1 MSSKIFKSPLP
12 ILALL
17 LAHLIW
23 GANFVVAKITLQEF
37 PSMSL
42 ILLRFAFAFLFLA
55 PFFISSKK
63 QIKIDKKDLPKLIA
77 VGVFAITLNISLF
90 FEGLKRTTAI
100 DASILTLTI
109 PMFSVLLSWWFL
121 KEKVYFVNLIGIF
134 LGFLGCLVIIGIPQ
148 IFTGTIPPQAFLGN
162 VLIILASI
170 SWVIGAIIAK
180 PLLSKYSSLVV
191 TGIAFIV
198 GTVTMF
204 LPSAFEYFQNPVWI
218 SQITIVGFLGL
229 IYLILLS
236 SISAYF
242 LFEWGLSKTSVIV
255 ANLFQYIEPLI
266 ATILAI
272 SLLNEQISKTFIFGA
287 LFIAIG
293 VYLGTFAK
301 EKHHQLHKAHR
312 T

>member
-1 MSSKIFKSPLP
+1 
-12 ILALL
+12 
-17 LAHLIW
+17 
-23 GANFVVAKITLQEF
+23 
-37 PSMSL
+37 MSL

-63 QIKIDKKDLPKLIA
+63 QIKIDKKDLPKFIA

-148 IFTGTIPPQAFLGN
+148 IFTGTISPQAFLGN